1 MFEQIKTSPRTRM
14 LPVIFAFCAFIA
26 AGSAITNAQDYK
38 PGQKVEYKAQA
49 YPEKWELG
57 TVEYMTPGGKQV
69 IIREKPTEFFPQG
82 NTRAYSL
89 DEVRPPGQGTNR
101 GKAIALD
108 PQAKASTNDRPD
120 DRTTTI
126 AEGSLMTTQ
135 EILAFLQDRLG
146 DKPFEVAYSKR
157 EATFKELALTVM
169 QRGVDFRYQTLS
181 QFSNDL
187 GKFGALSTVIFP
199 IQANYG
205 APTKQAWY
213 IGTWN
218 TSITS
223 VGRRVIIGAKAGFL
237 TINSN
242 GTYVWKLYPTD
253 PPASYLKGTW
263 RKASPE
269 EMAVSY
275 QGGDGLVLLKGK
287 EGYDWLVRQDRET
300 TLSGDWIWIANLNAR
315 AQREEG
321 KRR

>member
-1 MFEQIKTSPRTRM
+1 MFEHERM
-14 LPVIFAFCAFIA
+14 RAIFVIFAFCAFMA

-49 YPEKWELG
+49 YPEKWEVG
-57 TVEYMTPGGKQV
+57 TVERMAPGGKQV

-82 NTRAYSL
+82 STRAYSL
-89 DEVRPPGQGTNR
+89 DEVRPLGQERNPGQGTAP
-101 GKAIALD
+101 GLKA
-108 PQAKASTNDRPD
+108 QAAANNGRD
-120 DRTTTI
+120 DRTTAI
-126 AEGSLMTTQ
+126 VEGSGLMTTQ

-146 DKPFEVAYSKR
+146 DEPFQVASSKR
-157 EATFKELALTVM
+157 ESTFKELGQTIM
-169 QRGVDFRYQTLS
+169 RRGVNFRYETLS

-187 GKFGALSTVIFP
+187 GKFGAPSTVIFP
-199 IQANYG
+199 IQGNYG

-213 IGTWN
+213 LGTWN

-223 VGRRVIIGAKAGFL
+223 VGRRVIIGAKTGFL
-237 TINSN
+237 TINAN

-253 PPASYLKGTW
+253 PPASYVKGSW
-263 RKASPE
+263 RKATPE

-315 AQREEG
+315 AQRESG

>member
-1 MFEQIKTSPRTRM
+1 MFEHKRM
-14 LPVIFAFCAFIA
+14 RAVLVICAFMA

-49 YPEKWELG
+49 YPEKWEVG
-57 TVEYMTPGGKQV
+57 TVEHMAPGGKQV

-82 NTRAYSL
+82 STRAYSL
-89 DEVRPPGQGTNR
+89 DEVRPLGQERNRGQGTPP
-101 GKAIALD
+101 D
-108 PQAKASTNDRPD
+108 PQVQAAANDRPD
-120 DRTTTI
+120 DRTTAI
-126 AEGSLMTTQ
+126 GEGRGLMTTQ

-146 DKPFEVAYSKR
+146 DKPFEIAYSKR
-157 EATFKELALTVM
+157 EAIFKELGQTVM
-169 QRGVDFRYQTLS
+169 RRGVNFRYETLS

-187 GKFGALSTVIFP
+187 GKFGAPSTVIFP

-205 APTKQAWY
+205 APTNHGWY

-218 TSITS
+218 TSVTS

-237 TINSN
+237 TINAN

-253 PPASYLKGTW
+253 PPASYVKGSW
-263 RKASPE
+263 RKATPE

-275 QGGDGLVLLKGK
+275 QGGGGLVLLKGK

-315 AQREEG
+315 AQRESG

>member
-1 MFEQIKTSPRTRM
+1 MFEHKRM
-14 LPVIFAFCAFIA
+14 RAVLVIFVFCAFMA
-26 AGSAITNAQDYK
+26 AGSVITNAQDYK

-49 YPEKWELG
+49 YPEKWEVG
-57 TVEYMTPGGKQV
+57 AVEHMAPGGKQV

-82 NTRAYSL
+82 STRAYSL
-89 DEVRPPGQGTNR
+89 DEVRPLGQERNRGQGT
-101 GKAIALD
+101 APD
-108 PQAKASTNDRPD
+108 PQVQAKTTDRPD
-120 DRTTTI
+120 DRTT
-126 AEGSLMTTQ
+126 AVGDGRGLMTTQ
-135 EILAFLQDRLG
+135 EILVFLQDRLG
-146 DKPFEVAYSKR
+146 DKPFQVASPKR
-157 EATFKELALTVM
+157 ESTFKELGQTIM
-169 QRGVDFRYQTLS
+169 RRGVNFRYETLS

-187 GKFGALSTVIFP
+187 GKFGAPSTVIFP

-205 APTKQAWY
+205 APTNHGWY

-218 TSITS
+218 TSVTS

-237 TINSN
+237 TINAN

-253 PPASYLKGTW
+253 PPASYVKGSW
-263 RKASPE
+263 RKATPE

>member
-1 MFEQIKTSPRTRM
+1 MFEHKRM
-14 LPVIFAFCAFIA
+14 RAVLVICAFMA

-49 YPEKWELG
+49 YPEKWEVG
-57 TVEYMTPGGKQV
+57 TVEHMAPGGKQV

-82 NTRAYSL
+82 STRAYSL
-89 DEVRPPGQGTNR
+89 DEVRPLGQERNRGQGTPP
-101 GKAIALD
+101 D
-108 PQAKASTNDRPD
+108 PQVQAATNDRPD
-120 DRTTTI
+120 DRTTAI
-126 AEGSLMTTQ
+126 GEGRGLMTTQ

-146 DKPFEVAYSKR
+146 DKPFEIAYSKR
-157 EATFKELALTVM
+157 EAIFKELGQTVM
-169 QRGVDFRYQTLS
+169 RRGVNFRYETLS

-187 GKFGALSTVIFP
+187 GKFGTPSTVIFP

-205 APTKQAWY
+205 APTNHGWY

-218 TSITS
+218 TSVTS

-237 TINSN
+237 TINAN

-253 PPASYLKGTW
+253 PPASYVKGSW
-263 RKASPE
+263 RKATPE

-315 AQREEG
+315 AQRESG

>member
-1 MFEQIKTSPRTRM
+1 MFDHKRM
-14 LPVIFAFCAFIA
+14 RAILAMFAFCAFMA

-49 YPEKWELG
+49 YPEKWEVG
-57 TVEYMTPGGKQV
+57 TVEHMAPGGKQV

-82 NTRAYSL
+82 STRAYSL
-89 DEVRPPGQGTNR
+89 DEVRPLGQERNRGQGT
-101 GKAIALD
+101 ALD
-108 PQAKASTNDRPD
+108 PQVQAATNDRRD
-120 DRTTTI
+120 DRTPAI
-126 AEGSLMTTQ
+126 GEGSGLMTTQ
-135 EILAFLQDRLG
+135 EILVFLQDRLG
-146 DKPFEVAYSKR
+146 DKPFQLNSSKR
-157 EATFKELALTVM
+157 EAIFIELGQTIM
-169 QRGVDFRYQTLS
+169 RRGVNFRYETLS

-187 GKFGALSTVIFP
+187 GKFGAPSTVIFP

-205 APTKQAWY
+205 APTNHGWY

-237 TINSN
+237 TIKAN

-253 PPASYLKGTW
+253 PPASYVKGSW
-263 RKASPE
+263 RKATPE

-300 TLSGDWIWIANLNAR
+300 TLSGDWIWIANLNAS

>member
-1 MFEQIKTSPRTRM
+1 MFEHTRM
-14 LPVIFAFCAFIA
+14 RPMLVMFAFCAFMA
-26 AGSAITNAQDYK
+26 AGSAKANAQDYK

-49 YPEKWELG
+49 YPEKWEVG
-57 TVEYMTPGGKQV
+57 TVEHMAPGGKQV

-89 DEVRPPGQGTNR
+89 DEVRLPGQGRNQAQGT
-101 GKAIALD
+101 APD
-108 PQAKASTNDRPD
+108 PQAQAARNDRPD
-120 DRTTTI
+120 YRTT
-126 AEGSLMTTQ
+126 AVGEGSGLMTKQ
-135 EILAFLQDRLG
+135 EILVFLQDRLG
-146 DKPFEVAYSKR
+146 DKPFQVAYSKR
-157 EATFKELALTVM
+157 EAVFKELGQTIM
-169 QRGVDFRYQTLS
+169 GRGVNFRYETLS

-187 GKFGALSTVIFP
+187 GKFGAPSTVTFP

-205 APTKQAWY
+205 ASTKQAWY

-218 TSITS
+218 TSVTS
-223 VGRRVIIGAKAGFL
+223 AGRRVIIGAKAGFL
-237 TINSN
+237 TIDAN
-242 GTYVWKLYPTD
+242 GSYVWKLYPTD
-253 PPASYLKGTW
+253 PPASYVKGSW
-263 RKASPE
+263 RKATPE

-315 AQREEG
+315 AQRVEG